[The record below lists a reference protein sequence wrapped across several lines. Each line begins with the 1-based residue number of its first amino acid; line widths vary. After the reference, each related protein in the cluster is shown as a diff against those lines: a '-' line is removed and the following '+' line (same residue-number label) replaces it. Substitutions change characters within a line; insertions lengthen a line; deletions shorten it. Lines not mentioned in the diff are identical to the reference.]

1 MLFDSLIYASG
12 KLVKDFVSYLY
23 TNLKFV
29 YKSLKR
35 WLLELQGKFRQ
46 HDAFVD
52 MVYGFMDD
60 VEEYEW
66 ESQIK
71 YSDAHLQLQAAK
83 LKLESMEKA
92 AAAPLPDWPQPMR
105 PDNADPLGPPNLQDG
120 EVFPEPTPSGVKYEE
135 VVNRTIEVKEAKAFS
150 EEELLIQSTIV
161 CHAKLHL
168 IEVEEEIKETYSR
181 EKGVHYLGRFIN
193 TLSSRMDYVKRCAER
208 RSESTRLASKVEQQ
222 VFQVE
227 NLMDFEAM
235 CQMEEVETGETREV
249 KGEKDGETP
258 TKKKM
263 TKWVRRLRLDD
274 PKVRKDAALFIRR
287 HVVHHN
293 CRLSSDEVSVMTIN
307 RYVSQFCDE
316 LKLDQNSTEYLM
328 RVAMVMVPIVSKAD
342 LLATMVIQSPAARE
356 LREMKNTVESGVFLD
371 GLCTASG
378 FDSPFSILG
387 IPDIVVRSGAVPR
400 KSRSNINYL
409 SQFSLGLDFRVP
421 NPSLHNALVA
431 VERRVFTVG
440 KGTDVVL
447 PLVPSSGIFG
457 KLAYFRDAII
467 KEVGF
472 CKTHTPMA
480 LAMTYQAQKRTQYI
494 VAALSLMRKPV
505 CVKDSF
511 VTAFLKM
518 EKHWMC
524 KDIAPRLICPR
535 SKRYNVELGRR
546 LKFNEK
552 KFMHAI
558 DAVFASPTVLS
569 GYDNFKVGQIIAK
582 KWEKFRRPVA
592 IGVDASRFDQH
603 VSEKALKFEHSIYN
617 GVFGDPQLAELL
629 KWQRT
634 NRVSLFVEDK
644 MLRFK
649 VKGHRMSGD
658 INTAM
663 GNKLIMFAMMHNYFK
678 ELDVK
683 AELCNNGDDC
693 VIICE
698 REDEAKFSLMSAW
711 FEEYGF
717 NMKVEAPVYKLEA
730 LEFCQSHPVKIGGS
744 YRMVRRPD
752 SISKDAHSMLNM
764 WNKEDVKSFISATG
778 QCGMILNS
786 GVPVLDAYHN
796 ALYRASGYKKV
807 SEEYLQKVISYG
819 TDERLQGRRTR
830 VEEPVTMEN
839 RMSYWHAF
847 GVDPQTQVLVERYF
861 NSLEVSIEL
870 RGVKIV
876 TPLLQSILL
885 NIPQFKPPPIK

>member
-1 MLFDSLIYASG
+1 MMFDTLIYASA
-12 KLVKDFVSYLY
+12 KVVKDFVSYLY

-29 YKSLKR
+29 YKSLKA
-35 WLLELQGKFRQ
+35 WLLKLQGKFIQ
-46 HDAFVD
+46 HDSFVD

-60 VEEYEW
+60 VEEFEW
-66 ESQIK
+66 EAQID
-71 YSDAHLQLQAAK
+71 YHDAHLQLALAQQ
-83 LKLESMEKA
+83 KLESMQNAKG
-92 AAAPLPDWPQPMR
+92 PLPEWPQPMR
-105 PDNADPLGPPNLQDG
+105 PLNADPIGPPTLIDG
-120 EVFPEPTPSGVKYEE
+120 EVLPDPIVDKAKFTSDQCNVVVQNAFDEAEVLGQTP
-135 VVNRTIEVKEAKAFS
+135 I
-150 EEELLIQSTIV
+150 L
-161 CHAKLHL
+161 CHAKLKVCQ
-168 IEVEEEIKETYSR
+168 VEDEIKEKYAL
-181 EKGVHYLGRFIN
+181 EKGELYLGRFFN
-193 TLSSRMDYVKRCAER
+193 TLAKRMDYVKRCASR
-208 RSESTRLASKVEQQ
+208 RLESSRLAAKVQKQ

-227 NLMDFEAM
+227 NVPDFESM
-235 CQMEEVETGETREV
+235 CIMEEVATGETKEV
-249 KGEKDGETP
+249 KGGKDEDEPKTINI
-258 TKKKM
+258 K
-263 TKWVRRLRLDD
+263 KWVRRLRLDD
-274 PKVRKDAALFIRR
+274 PVVQRDACKFIRR

-307 RYVSQFCDE
+307 RYVSQFCD
-316 LKLDQNSTEYLM
+316 LMKLDQNSTEYLM
-328 RVAMVMVPIVSKAD
+328 RAAMVMVPIVTKQD
-342 LLATMVIQSPAARE
+342 LATTMVIHSPAARD
-356 LREMKNTVESGVFLD
+356 LRAMKDTVESAVFLD
-371 GLCTASG
+371 GLCHASG
-378 FDSPFSILG
+378 FESPFSILG
-387 IPDIVVRSGAVPR
+387 LPDIVVRTGAVPR
-400 KSRSNINYL
+400 KSRSVISYL

-447 PLVPSSGIFG
+447 PLVPSHGIFN
-457 KLAYFRDAII
+457 KLAYFRDSII

-472 CKTHTPMA
+472 CKVHSPMA

-494 VAALSLMRKPV
+494 HAVLSLRRSPIQ
-505 CVKDSF
+505 VKDSF

-518 EKHWMC
+518 EKHWLC

-546 LKFNEK
+546 LKFAEK

-558 DAVFASPTVLS
+558 DNVFGSPTVLS
-569 GYDNFKVGQIIAK
+569 GYDNFKVGQIIAR
-582 KWEKFRRPVA
+582 KWGMFRRPVA

-603 VSEKALKFEHSIYN
+603 VSKAALKFEHSIYN
-617 GVFGDPQLAELL
+617 GVFGDPQLKELL
-629 KWQRT
+629 KWQTT
-634 NRVSLFVEDK
+634 NKVSLFVEDK

-649 VKGHRMSGD
+649 VVGHRMSGD

-663 GNKLIMFAMMHNYFK
+663 GNKLIMCAMMHNYFR
-678 ELDVK
+678 ELEVK

-693 VIICE
+693 DSICE
-698 REDEAKFSLMSAW
+698 QEDEWKFSRMSEW
-711 FEEYGF
+711 FNEYGF
-717 NMKVEAPVYKLEA
+717 NMKVEAPVYVLES

-752 SISKDAHSMLNM
+752 SISKDAHSMLSM
-764 WNKEDVKSFISATG
+764 RNKEDVKSFISATG

-786 GVPVLDAYHN
+786 GVPILDAYHN

-807 SEEYLQKVISYG
+807 SEEYIQKVISYG

-839 RMSYWHAF
+839 RLSYWHAF

-861 NSLEVSIEL
+861 NDLQVSIEL

-885 NIPQFKPPPIK
+885 NIPQFKPPPI

>member
-1 MLFDSLIYASG
+1 MLFDTLLFASA

-23 TNLKFV
+23 ANLKFV

-46 HDAFVD
+46 HDSFVD

-60 VEEYEW
+60 VEDFELDCVVDLEAA
-66 ESQIK
+66 ELQFSKAK
-71 YSDAHLQLQAAK
+71 YM
-83 LKLESMEKA
+83 LEQMEKA
-92 AAAPLPDWPQPMR
+92 RGVLPEWPQPMR
-105 PDNADPLGPPNLQDG
+105 PLGADPIGPPTLIDG
-120 EVFPEPTPSGVKYEE
+120 EVIPDPIVDRVKFENDQAH
-135 VVNRTIEVKEAKAFS
+135 VIVQNAFS
-150 EEELLIQSTIV
+150 EAEILGQTSIF
-161 CHAKLHL
+161 CHAKYDL
-168 IEVEEEIKETYSR
+168 IQAEEKIRDKYAR
-181 EKGVHYLGRFIN
+181 EKGEHYFGRFIN
-193 TLSSRMDYVKRCAER
+193 TFSSRLAYVKKCAAR
-208 RSESTRLASKVEQQ
+208 RIESSRLAEKVQKQ
-222 VFQVE
+222 VFQVD
-227 NLMDFEAM
+227 NVPDFEAM
-235 CQMEEVETGETREV
+235 CDMVQIETGETKEV
-249 KGEKDGETP
+249 KGGEDGSEP
-258 TKKKM
+258 TTVPIK
-263 TKWVRRLRLDD
+263 KWVRRLRLDD
-274 PKVRKDAALFIRR
+274 AKVKKDACKFIRR
-287 HVVHHN
+287 YVIHHN
-293 CRLSSDEVSVMTIN
+293 CRLNSDEVSVMTIN
-307 RYVSQFCDE
+307 RYVAQFCD
-316 LKLDQNSTEYLM
+316 LFKLDQNSTDYLM
-328 RVAMVMVPIVSKAD
+328 KAALLMVPIVTKED
-342 LLATMVIQSPAARE
+342 LVSTMVIHSPAARD
-356 LREMKNTVESGVFLD
+356 LRAMKDTVESGVFLD

-378 FDSPFSILG
+378 FESPFSILG
-387 IPDIVVRSGAVPR
+387 LPDIVVRTGAVPR
-400 KSRSNINYL
+400 KSRSCINYL

-440 KGTDVVL
+440 KGEDVVL
-447 PLVPSSGIFG
+447 PFSPLPRIFG

-472 CKTHTPMA
+472 CKTHSPMA
-480 LAMTYQAQKRTQYI
+480 LAMTYQSQKRTQYI
-494 VAALSLMRKPV
+494 HAVLSLRRSPV
-505 CVKDSF
+505 QVKDSF

-518 EKHWMC
+518 EKHWLC

-546 LKFNEK
+546 LKFAEK

-558 DAVFASPTVLS
+558 DNVFGSPTVLS
-569 GYDNFKVGQIIAK
+569 GYDNFKVGRLIEQ
-582 KWEKFRRPVA
+582 KWRKFRRPVA

-603 VSEKALKFEHSIYN
+603 VSKQALKWEHSIYN
-617 GVFGDPQLAELL
+617 GVFGDPQLKDLL
-629 KWQRT
+629 KWQLT
-634 NRVSLFVEDK
+634 NKVSLFVEDK

-649 VKGHRMSGD
+649 VTGHRMSGD

-663 GNKLIMFAMMHNYFK
+663 GNKLIMCALMHNYFR

-698 REDEAKFSLMSAW
+698 QEDEAKFSLMSAW
-711 FEEYGF
+711 FNEYGF
-717 NMKVEAPVYKLEA
+717 NMKIEDPVYELEA

-752 SISKDAHSMLNM
+752 SISKDAHSMLSM
-764 WNKEDVKSFISATG
+764 KNKEDVKSFISATG

-786 GVPVLDAYHN
+786 GVPILDAYHN

-807 SEEYLQKVISYG
+807 SEEYIQKVISYG

-839 RMSYWHAF
+839 RLSYWHAF

-861 NSLEVSIEL
+861 NDLQVSIEL

-885 NIPQFKPPPIK
+885 NIPQFKPPPI